1 MFVKY
6 AEINGART
14 RYYDAGPADS
24 KLPPIVLLHGVGSS
38 CDTWIYTIQALEKQQ
53 RVIAMDLPGHGFS
66 GTVPYEGAPQAHMLE
81 HIIALIDHLGLQRF
95 SIAGS
100 SYGAMMA
107 LLVYFRLKPRVENIV
122 LLSSAT
128 ATIPDVQRLESLKKA
143 FNSSIDAYRAPTIET
158 VIGRMK
164 NLFHNADR
172 IPRELALLQLNIFSQ
187 PGMRENFE
195 KLMRGLMDLD
205 AVKPFAVDGRFAEIE
220 APMLMLWGLN
230 DRQVDVPLARKLAAQ
245 AKHCYFI
252 GVEES
257 GHIPHLEQPEKTNS
271 SMAAFLAGQDMAQYK
286 AA

>member
-14 RYYDAGPADS
+14 RYYDAGPEQSA
-24 KLPPIVLLHGVGSS
+24 LPPVILLHGVGSS
-38 CDTWIYTIQALEKQQ
+38 SDTWIYTVQALEKQQ

-66 GTVPYEGAPQAHMLE
+66 ATVPYEGAPQAHMLDQ
-81 HIIALIDHLGLQRF
+81 IIGLIDHLGFQRF

-107 LLVYFRLKPRVENIV
+107 LLVYFRLKSRVERIV

-128 ATIPDVQRLESLKKA
+128 ATIPDEQRLESLKKA

-187 PGMRENFE
+187 PGMRDNFE
-195 KLMRGLMDLD
+195 KLMRNLMNLE
-205 AVKPFAVDGRFAEIE
+205 AVKPFAVDGRFGEIE

-230 DRQVDVPLARKLAAQ
+230 DKQVDVPLARKLAAQ
-245 AKHCYFI
+245 AKNTYFI
-252 GVEES
+252 GIEES
-257 GHIPHLEQPEKTNS
+257 GHIPHLEQAEKTNGH
-271 SMAAFLAGQDMAQYK
+271 MAGFLAGGDFSKYK

>member
-1 MFVKY
+1 MFVKF

-14 RYYDAGPADS
+14 RYYDAGPEQSDLA
-24 KLPPIVLLHGVGSS
+24 PIILLHGVGSS
-38 CDTWIYTIQALEKQQ
+38 SDTWVYVVQALAKQQ

-107 LLVYFRLKPRVENIV
+107 LLVYFRLKARVESIV

-128 ATIPDVQRLESLKKA
+128 ATIPDEQRLESLKKA
-143 FNSSIDAYRAPTIET
+143 FNSSIDAYRAPTLET

-164 NLFHNADR
+164 NLFHSADR
-172 IPRELALLQLNIFSQ
+172 IPRELALMQLTMFSQ
-187 PGMRENFE
+187 PGMRDNFE
-195 KLMRGLMDLD
+195 KLMRNLMDLD

-230 DRQVDVPLARKLAAQ
+230 DKQVDVPLARKLAAQ
-245 AKHCYFI
+245 AKQAYFVGI
-252 GVEES
+252 DQS
-257 GHIPHLEQPEKTNS
+257 GHIPHLEQPEQTIAH
-271 SMAAFLAGQDMAQYK
+271 MTAFLAGKDMAQYR

>member
-14 RYYDAGPADS
+14 RYYDAGPEQSA
-24 KLPPIVLLHGVGSS
+24 LPPVILLHGVGSS
-38 CDTWIYTIQALEKQQ
+38 SDTWIYTVQALEKQQ

-66 GTVPYEGAPQAHMLE
+66 ATVPYEGAPQAHMLDQ
-81 HIIALIDHLGLQRF
+81 IIGLIDHLGFQRF

-107 LLVYFRLKPRVENIV
+107 LLVYFRLKSRVERIV

-128 ATIPDVQRLESLKKA
+128 ATIPDEQRLESLKKA

-187 PGMRENFE
+187 PGMRDNFE
-195 KLMRGLMDLD
+195 KLMRNLMNLE
-205 AVKPFAVDGRFAEIE
+205 AVKPFAVDGRFGEIE

-230 DRQVDVPLARKLAAQ
+230 DKQVDVPLARKLAAQ
-245 AKHCYFI
+245 AKNAYFI
-252 GVEES
+252 GIEES
-257 GHIPHLEQPEKTNS
+257 GHIPHLEQAEKTNGH
-271 SMAAFLAGQDMAQYK
+271 MAGFLAGGDFSKYK